1 MDEINTTT
9 NPIIFQAPNG
19 ALELQT
25 DTEVETIWAN
35 LDQISQLFNRD
46 KSVISRHIK
55 NIFKEE
61 ELDREVVVAFFAT
74 TTNYGAIEGKTQ
86 TKINPNLPTNSSI
99 T

>member
-1 MDEINTTT
+1 MDEINKTT
-9 NPIIFQAPNG
+9 NPIIFQTNNG
-19 ALELQT
+19 ALELRT

-61 ELDREVVVAFFAT
+61 ELEKEVVVAFIAT
-74 TTNYGAIEGKTQ
+74 TTGKWSLISTDCKYSSNY
-86 TKINPNLPTNSSI
+86 
-99 T
+99 